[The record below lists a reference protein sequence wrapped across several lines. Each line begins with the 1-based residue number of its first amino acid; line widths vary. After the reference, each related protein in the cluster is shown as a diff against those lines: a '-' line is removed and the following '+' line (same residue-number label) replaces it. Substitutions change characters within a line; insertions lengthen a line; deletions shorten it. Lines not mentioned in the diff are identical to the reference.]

1 MYYQL
6 SRTGLTEIR
15 KKNINS
21 QFAGSSSLKAWNN
34 QVFKKEKNNT
44 KSIIQKLEEDAQ
56 QTEIK
61 EKEIKN
67 YKLKKSKIRN
77 KILNFF
83 SLNASK
89 KFCAFYTITFP
100 VNIDDNLAYQLLNTW
115 LTRCRKSE
123 NLKSYLWVAER
134 QKNGTLHFHLITN
147 NYMRIRIVNAFMRE
161 SLQTQFDK
169 GNLQCS
175 QYIINQYNGVD
186 VDNLY
191 YPKKRKDNKKRLSGN
206 EAKDKLS
213 FYLTKY
219 VTKNDTLSQRLPWH
233 CSRDISALFISIN
246 YTYISTHEIA
256 TLITDNPEA
265 VLSFH
270 DEYISF
276 HYFLFRPDE
285 SYYADLVSI
294 NNLIFENF
302 HKN

>member
-34 QVFKKEKNNT
+34 QVFKKEKNNKKT
-44 KSIIQKLEEDAQ
+44 IIEKLEESAQ

-83 SLNASK
+83 SLDASK
-89 KFCAFYTITFP
+89 KFCAFYTITFTLS
-100 VNIDDNLAYQLLNTW
+100 IDDNLAYQLFNIW

-123 NLKSYLWVAER
+123 GLHSYLWVAER

-147 NYMRIRIVNAFMRE
+147 TYMRIRIVNAFMRE

-169 GNLQCS
+169 GNLNCS
-175 QYIINQYNGVD
+175 QKIINNYNGID

-191 YPKKRKDNKKRLSGN
+191 QPKKRKDNKKRLSGN

-219 VTKNDTLSQRLPWH
+219 VTKNDTLSNRLPWH

-246 YTYISTHEIA
+246 YSDISNHEIA
-256 TLITDNPEA
+256 SLISDNPDA

-285 SYYADLVSI
+285 SYFNDLVSI
-294 NNLIFENF
+294 NNMIYDTFNS
-302 HKN
+302 N

>member
-21 QFAGSSSLKAWNN
+21 QFAGSSSFKAWNN
-34 QVFKKEKNNT
+34 KVFKKEKNNK
-44 KSIIQKLEEDAQ
+44 KSIIKKLEEEAQ

-83 SLNASK
+83 SLNDSK

-100 VNIDDNLAYQLLNTW
+100 INIDDNLVYQLLNTW
-115 LTRCRKSE
+115 LTRCRKSA

-147 NYMRIRIVNAFMRE
+147 NYMQIRIVNNFMKE
-161 SLQTQFDK
+161 SLQTQKNK
-169 GNLQCS
+169 GHLQCS

-191 YPKKRKDNKKRLSGN
+191 YPKNRKDNKKRLSGN
-206 EAKDKLS
+206 AAKEKLS

-219 VTKNDTLSQRLPWH
+219 VTKNDTFSQRLPWH

-246 YTYISTHEIA
+246 YSDISNHEIA
-256 TLITDNPEA
+256 SLITDNQDA
-265 VLSFH
+265 VMSFH

-285 SYYADLVSI
+285 SYFTDLVSI
-294 NNLIFENF
+294 NNIIYDTFNS
-302 HKN
+302 N

>member
-161 SLQTQFDK
+161 SLHTQFDK

-246 YTYISTHEIA
+246 YTDISTHEIA

>member
-100 VNIDDNLAYQLLNTW
+100 INIDDNLAYQLLNTW
-115 LTRCRKSE
+115 LTRCRKSA

-147 NYMRIRIVNAFMRE
+147 NYMKIGIVNEFMKD
-161 SLQTQFDK
+161 SLQTQKNK
-169 GNLQCS
+169 GNLECRQN
-175 QYIINQYNGVD
+175 IINKYNGVD

-191 YPKKRKDNKKRLSGN
+191 QPKKRKDNKNRLSGN
-206 EAKDKLS
+206 EAKEKLS

-246 YTYISTHEIA
+246 YSDISNHEISS
-256 TLITDNPEA
+256 LISDNPDA

-285 SYYADLVSI
+285 SYFNDLVSI
-294 NNLIFENF
+294 NNIIYDTFNS
-302 HKN
+302 N